1 MGNHF
6 YHVEVEFIILNY
18 KLELQNLY
26 FWTIKITQTRF
37 QKSHSNTK
45 NTHSH
50 TFKHGFKKLTQTPK
64 SLTLTLNHSPP
75 SDTQTLTLLETIPS
89 SVATHSDTQTFTL
102 LEMLLSSAARK
113 PSVKIPLIL
122 PFCQN
127 PSLFVSFQHPTN
139 ESLYFFFHKA
149 PKFQFL
155 RYVFSFLCSFIVG
168 PNFFVL
174 PMDFIWF
181 VPIFCF
187 INCNP
192 GTST

>member
-1 MGNHF
+1 M
-6 YHVEVEFIILNY
+6 
-18 KLELQNLY
+18 
-26 FWTIKITQTRF
+26 IKITQTRF
-37 QKSHSNTK
+37 QKSHSLL
-45 NTHSH
+45 SH
-50 TFKHGFKKLTQTPK
+50 FQTLTQTPK
-64 SLTLTLNHSPP
+64 SLTFTLKHSPH
-75 SDTQTLTLLETIPS
+75 SDTETLTLPKTIPS
-89 SVATHSDTQTFTL
+89 SATTHLDTQTFTL
-102 LEMLLSSAARK
+102 SETLLSLAARK
-113 PSVKIPLIL
+113 PSVKIPFIL
-122 PFCQN
+122 PFFQN

-139 ESLYFFFHKA
+139 ESLYIFFHKA

-155 RYVFSFLCSFIVG
+155 GYVFSFLCSFIVG